1 MLPAC
6 CRQLQ
11 ASDLCS
17 PDAEAARSPFR
28 DRFVRFAVQ
37 GFRLIALLLWRENGW
52 WTLST
57 FKGS

>member
-11 ASDLCS
+11 ASDLCY

-52 WTLST
+52 WTIST